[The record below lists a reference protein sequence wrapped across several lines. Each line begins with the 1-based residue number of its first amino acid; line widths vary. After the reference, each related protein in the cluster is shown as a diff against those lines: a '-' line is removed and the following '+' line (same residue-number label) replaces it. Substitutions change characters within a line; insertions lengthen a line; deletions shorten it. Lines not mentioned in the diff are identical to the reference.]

1 MTVSDIGSQLLLV
14 LVFILLGSVFVAF
27 EIALVSLRD
36 SQVQQLAARGRR
48 GAMLAKLLEQPTRF
62 LAAVQVGITLTGF
75 LSAALGASEIAPLIS
90 PMLEDL
96 GLSAAAAGT
105 VAFLG
110 VTFLVAY
117 VSLVLGELVPK
128 RLAIQRAETIALVAA
143 YPIEILARI
152 SRPVIGLLTV
162 STNVIVRL
170 FGVDPHAQRE
180 AMSGEELRDIVAA
193 HEELTEEERELID
206 EVFEAGNRELREVM
220 VPRTDVVFL
229 DGDMP
234 VFKAVKFVAD
244 QPHSRY
250 PVIGESMDD
259 VIGFVHVRD
268 LLDPEMS
275 ERSVRISELARDIA
289 RFPGTKYVIPALSEM
304 RRLSMHMAIVGD
316 EYGGTAGIVTMEDL
330 VEEVVGDIRDEYD
343 AVEPV
348 DFRSVDGL
356 TNLEDFAVDYG
367 VKLPEGP
374 YETVAG
380 YLVASLGQLPE
391 VGMHVDVDGHRLF
404 IDAVDGR
411 RVSRVRIEPLAA
423 EAAEVLPE

>member
-1 MTVSDIGSQLLLV
+1 MSDIGSQLLLV
-14 LVFILLGSVFVAF
+14 LLFILLGSVFVAS

-36 SQVQQLAARGRR
+36 SQVQQLASRGRR
-48 GAMLAKLLEQPTRF
+48 GAMLAKVLDNPTRF
-62 LAAVQVGITLTGF
+62 LAAVQVGITITGF
-75 LSAALGASEIAPLIS
+75 LSAALGATEIAPLLS
-90 PMLEDL
+90 PVLVDL
-96 GLSAAAAGT
+96 GLSET
-105 VAFLG
+105 VADTLAFLG
-110 VTFLVAY
+110 VTLLVAY

-128 RLAIQRAETIALVAA
+128 RLAIQRAESVALFAA
-143 YPIEILARI
+143 YPIEFLARV
-152 SRPVIGLLTV
+152 SRPVIALLSA
-162 STNVIVRL
+162 STNLVVRL

-180 AMSGEELRDIVAA
+180 AMSGEELRDIVAT
-193 HEELTEEERELID
+193 HEQLTEEERELID

-220 VPRTDVVFL
+220 VPRTDVVFI
-229 DGDMP
+229 DGGMP
-234 VFKAVKFVAD
+234 AFKAVKFVVD

-268 LLDPEMS
+268 LLAPDMA
-275 ERSVRISELARDIA
+275 ERSVRVSELARDIA

-304 RRLSMHMAIVGD
+304 RRLSMHVAVVED

-343 AVEPV
+343 APEPI

-367 VKLPEGP
+367 VRLPEGP

-380 YLVASLGQLPE
+380 YLIATLGQLPE
-391 VGMHVDVDGHRLF
+391 VGMHVDVDGHRLH
-404 IDAVDGR
+404 IDAVEGR
-411 RVSRVRIEPLAA
+411 RIARVRIEPLISESS
-423 EAAEVLPE
+423 EALSE

>member
-105 VAFLG
+105 AAFLG

-259 VIGFVHVRD
+259 VIGFVHLRD

>member
-1 MTVSDIGSQLLLV
+1 MGEIGSKIALV
-14 LVFILLGSVFVAF
+14 LLFIVIASVFVAF

-36 SQVQQLAARGRR
+36 SQVQQLASRGRR
-48 GAMLAKLLEQPTRF
+48 GAVLAKLLEQPTRF
-62 LAAVQVGITLTGF
+62 LAAAQVGITVTSF
-75 LSAALGASEIAPLIS
+75 VSAALGASEIAPIIEPKLVE
-90 PMLEDL
+90 M
-96 GLSAAAAGT
+96 GLTDSAGT
-105 VAFLG
+105 VAFIG
-110 VTFLVAY
+110 VTLVVAY
-117 VSLVLGELVPK
+117 VSLVIGELVPK
-128 RLAIQRAETIALVAA
+128 RLAIQRAESIALIAA
-143 YPIEILARI
+143 YPVEFLARV
-152 SRPVIGLLTV
+152 SRPIIALLTV

-180 AMSGEELRDIVAA
+180 AISGEELRDIVAA

-220 VPRTDVVFL
+220 VPRMDVVFL

-234 VFKAVKFVAD
+234 AFKAVKFVTD

-250 PVIGESMDD
+250 PVIGDSMDD

-268 LLDPEMS
+268 LLAPDMA
-275 ERSVRISELARDIA
+275 ERSVRISELAREIA

-304 RRLSMHMAIVGD
+304 RRHSMHMAIVED

-343 AVEPV
+343 AAEPV

-356 TNLEDFAVDYG
+356 TNLEDFATDYG

-380 YLVASLGQLPE
+380 FLVATIGQLPE
-391 VGMHVDVDGHRLF
+391 VGMSVDVDGHRLF
-404 IDAVDGR
+404 IDGVDAR
-411 RVSRVRIEPLAA
+411 RVSRVRIEPLISGSP
-423 EAAEVLPE
+423 EALPE

>member
-1 MTVSDIGSQLLLV
+1 MGDIGSKIALV
-14 LVFILLGSVFVAF
+14 LLFILVAAVFVAF

-48 GAMLAKLLEQPTRF
+48 GAMLAKLLEKPTRF
-62 LAAVQVGITLTGF
+62 LAAAQVGITVTSF
-75 LSAALGASEIAPLIS
+75 VSAALGASEIAPIIEPKLK
-90 PMLEDL
+90 EL
-96 GLSAAAAGT
+96 GLSDSAGT
-105 VAFLG
+105 VAFIG
-110 VTFLVAY
+110 VTLIVAY

-128 RLAIQRAETIALVAA
+128 RLAIQRAEEIALIAA
-143 YPIEILARI
+143 YPVEMLARI
-152 SRPVIGLLTV
+152 TRPIIALLTA
-162 STNVIVRL
+162 STNLIVRL

-234 VFKAVKFVAD
+234 VFKAVKFILD

-259 VIGFVHVRD
+259 VVGFVHVRD
-268 LLDPEMS
+268 LLDPEMA
-275 ERSVRISELARDIA
+275 ERSVRLSELARDIA

-304 RRLSMHMAIVGD
+304 RRLSMHMAIVED

-343 AVEPV
+343 AAEPV

-380 YLVASLGQLPE
+380 YLVATIGQLPQ

-411 RVSRVRIEPLAA
+411 RVSRVRVEPLAA
-423 EAAEVLPE
+423 DTADALPE

>member
-1 MTVSDIGSQLLLV
+1 MGDIGSKIALV
-14 LVFILLGSVFVAF
+14 LLFIVIAAVFVAF

-36 SQVQQLAARGRR
+36 SQVQQLATRGRR

-62 LAAVQVGITLTGF
+62 LAAAQVGITVTGF
-75 LSAALGASEIAPLIS
+75 MSAALGASEIAPI
-90 PMLEDL
+90 LEPKLAEL
-96 GLSAAAAGT
+96 GLSDSAGT
-105 VAFLG
+105 VAFVG
-110 VTFLVAY
+110 VTLVVAY
-117 VSLVLGELVPK
+117 VSLVIGELVPK
-128 RLAIQRAETIALVAA
+128 RLAIQRAEDIALIAA
-143 YPIEILARI
+143 YPVEILARV
-152 SRPVIGLLTV
+152 SRPVIALLTV
-162 STNVIVRL
+162 STNLIVRL

-180 AMSGEELRDIVAA
+180 AISGEELRDIVAA

-268 LLDPEMS
+268 LLDPDMA

-304 RRLSMHMAIVGD
+304 RRLSMHMAVVGD

-343 AVEPV
+343 AVDPV

-380 YLVASLGQLPE
+380 YLVATLGRLPE

-411 RVSRVRIEPLAA
+411 RVSRVRIEPLAP
-423 EAAEVLPE
+423 ETAEVLPE

>member
-1 MTVSDIGSQLLLV
+1 MSDIGSQLLLV
-14 LVFILLGSVFVAF
+14 LLFILLGSIFVAS

-36 SQVQQLAARGRR
+36 SQVQQLASRGRR
-48 GAMLAKLLEQPTRF
+48 GAMLAKVLDNPTRF
-62 LAAVQVGITLTGF
+62 LAAVQVGITITGF
-75 LSAALGASEIAPLIS
+75 LSAALGATEIAPLLS
-90 PMLEDL
+90 PVLVDL
-96 GLSAAAAGT
+96 GLSDTAADT
-105 VAFLG
+105 LAFLG
-110 VTFLVAY
+110 VTLLVAY

-128 RLAIQRAETIALVAA
+128 RLAIQRAESVALFAA
-143 YPIEILARI
+143 YPIEFLATI
-152 SRPVIGLLTV
+152 SRPVIALLSA
-162 STNVIVRL
+162 STNLVVRL

-180 AMSGEELRDIVAA
+180 AMSGEELRDIVAT
-193 HEELTEEERELID
+193 HEQLTEEERELID

-220 VPRTDVVFL
+220 VPRTDVVFI

-234 VFKAVKFVAD
+234 AFKAVKFVVD

-268 LLDPEMS
+268 LLAPDMA
-275 ERSVRISELARDIA
+275 ERSVRVSELARDIA

-304 RRLSMHMAIVGD
+304 RRLSMHVAVVED

-343 AVEPV
+343 APEPI

-367 VKLPEGP
+367 VRLPEGP

-380 YLVASLGQLPE
+380 YLIATLGRLPE
-391 VGMHVDVDGHRLF
+391 VGMHVDVDGHRLH
-404 IDAVDGR
+404 IDAVEGR
-411 RVSRVRIEPLAA
+411 RVARVRIEPLISESS
-423 EAAEVLPE
+423 EALSE

>member
-1 MTVSDIGSQLLLV
+1 MGDIGSKIALV
-14 LVFILLGSVFVAF
+14 LLFILVAAVFVAF

-62 LAAVQVGITLTGF
+62 LAAAQVGITVTSF
-75 LSAALGASEIAPLIS
+75 VSAALGASEIAPIIEPKLK
-90 PMLEDL
+90 EL
-96 GLSAAAAGT
+96 GLSDSAGT
-105 VAFLG
+105 VAFIG
-110 VTFLVAY
+110 VTLIVAY

-128 RLAIQRAETIALVAA
+128 RLAIQRAEEIALIAA
-143 YPIEILARI
+143 YPVEMLARI
-152 SRPVIGLLTV
+152 TRPIIALLTA
-162 STNVIVRL
+162 STNLIVRL

-234 VFKAVKFVAD
+234 VFKAVKFILD

-259 VIGFVHVRD
+259 VVGFVHVRD
-268 LLDPEMS
+268 LLDPEMA
-275 ERSVRISELARDIA
+275 ERSVRLSELARDIA

-304 RRLSMHMAIVGD
+304 RRLSMHMAIVED

-343 AVEPV
+343 AAEPV

-380 YLVASLGQLPE
+380 YLVATIGQLPQ

-411 RVSRVRIEPLAA
+411 RVSRVRVEPLAA
-423 EAAEVLPE
+423 DTADALPE

>member
-105 VAFLG
+105 AAFLG

>member
-1 MTVSDIGSQLLLV
+1 MSDIGSQLLLV
-14 LVFILLGSVFVAF
+14 LLFILLGSVFVAS

-36 SQVQQLAARGRR
+36 SQVQQLASRGRR
-48 GAMLAKLLEQPTRF
+48 GAMLAKVLDNPTRF
-62 LAAVQVGITLTGF
+62 LAAVQVGITITGF
-75 LSAALGASEIAPLIS
+75 LSAALGATEIAPLLS
-90 PMLEDL
+90 PVLVDL
-96 GLSAAAAGT
+96 GLSDTAADT
-105 VAFLG
+105 LAFLG
-110 VTFLVAY
+110 VTLLVAY

-128 RLAIQRAETIALVAA
+128 RLAIQRAESVALFAA
-143 YPIEILARI
+143 YPIEFLARV
-152 SRPVIGLLTV
+152 SRPVIALLSA
-162 STNVIVRL
+162 STNLVVRL

-180 AMSGEELRDIVAA
+180 AMSGEELRDIVAT
-193 HEELTEEERELID
+193 HEQLTEEERELID

-220 VPRTDVVFL
+220 VPRTDVVFI
-229 DGDMP
+229 DGGMP
-234 VFKAVKFVAD
+234 AFKAVKFVVD

-268 LLDPEMS
+268 LLAPDMA
-275 ERSVRISELARDIA
+275 ERSVRVSELARDIA

-304 RRLSMHMAIVGD
+304 RRLSMHVAVVED

-343 AVEPV
+343 APEPI

-367 VKLPEGP
+367 VRLPEGP

-380 YLVASLGQLPE
+380 YLIATLGQLPE
-391 VGMHVDVDGHRLF
+391 VGMHVDVDGHRLH
-404 IDAVDGR
+404 IDAVEGR
-411 RVSRVRIEPLAA
+411 RIARVRIEPLISESS
-423 EAAEVLPE
+423 EALSE